1 MNADRVQVFHVAD
14 GDHVACAV
22 AHYLVL
28 DFLPACDAALYQN
41 LTYTG
46 KTQAVFQDLTALLR
60 VLGNTAAASA
70 QGVCRTKHDR
80 VTDLVCDAQTV
91 LYVLYDVRRSNRLA
105 DLLHGLLEH
114 LTVLGLFD
122 GQRGG
127 TDEADVIF
135 F

>member
-1 MNADRVQVFHVAD
+1 MDADRVQVFHVAD

-28 DFLPACDAALYQN
+28 DLLPACDAALYQD

-70 QGVCRTKHDR
+70 QSVCRTKHDR
-80 VTDLVCDAQTV
+80 VTDLVCDAKTV
-91 LYVLYDVRRSNRLA
+91 LYVLDDVRRSDRLA